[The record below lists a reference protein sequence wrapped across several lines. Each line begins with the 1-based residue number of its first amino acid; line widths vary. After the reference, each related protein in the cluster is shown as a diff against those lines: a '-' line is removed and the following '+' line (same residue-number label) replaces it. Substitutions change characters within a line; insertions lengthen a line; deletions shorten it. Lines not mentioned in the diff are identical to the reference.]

1 MPPDRRHLPVIS
13 LMDRPTLGDYRIEGI
28 VGLGRTGIVYLATDS
43 RTGRAVALKVLR
55 EDVSI
60 DPIYRER
67 FRREG
72 ALLAAIRHPH
82 VIPIY
87 GMGELNGDL
96 YIATRLVSGTL
107 KNLILAGPI
116 DLDLAIRIVTAV
128 GEAVDAAHNAGVVH
142 RDVKPA
148 NVLLDPGP
156 KIYLGD
162 FGLARDPDGAA
173 LTLPGQVLGTL
184 DYMAPEHLEAEGV
197 GPPADIYALTCLMY
211 EVLTGEVPFIRGTDA
226 AVMYAHV
233 MEEPP
238 SVSARRPEV
247 PAALDEVVAAG
258 MAKDPDDRPLSARA
272 LLTDML
278 RALGRPVPARLVAA
292 G

>member
-1 MPPDRRHLPVIS
+1 M
-13 LMDRPTLGDYRIEGI
+13 LGDYRIEGI
-28 VGLGRTGIVYLATDS
+28 VGCGRTGIVYLATDS
-43 RTGRAVALKVLR
+43 RIGRAVALKVLR

-72 ALLAAIRHPH
+72 ALLAALRHPH

-87 GMGELNGDL
+87 GMGEIDGDL

-107 KNLILAGPI
+107 KNVILNGPI
-116 DLDLAIRIVTAV
+116 PIDQAMRIITAV
-128 GEAVDAAHNAGVVH
+128 AEAVDAAHMAGIVH
-142 RDVKPA
+142 RDIKPA
-148 NVLLDPGP
+148 NVLMDPGNGGP
-156 KIYLGD
+156 IVYLGD

-173 LTLPGQVLGTL
+173 LTLPGQVIGTL

-197 GPPADIYALTCLMY
+197 GTPADIYALTCLIV
-211 EVLTGEVPFIRGTDA
+211 ETLTGEVPFIRGTDA

-233 MEEPP
+233 VDDPP
-238 SVSARRPEV
+238 SISERRPEL
-247 PAALDEVVAAG
+247 PKALDEVIAAG
-258 MAKDPDDRPLSARA
+258 MAKDPDDRPPTARA
-272 LLTDML
+272 LLTEML

>member
-1 MPPDRRHLPVIS
+1 LRVIS

-128 GEAVDAAHNAGVVH
+128 GEGVDAAHNAGVVH

-156 KIYLGD
+156 EIFLGD
-162 FGLARDPDGAA
+162 FGLARDPDGAS

-184 DYMAPEHLEAEGV
+184 DYMAPEHLEADGV

-211 EVLTGEVPFIRGTDA
+211 EVLTGEVPFVRATDA

-247 PAALDEVVAAG
+247 PPALDEVVAAG
-258 MAKDPDDRPLSARA
+258 MAKDPDDRPPSARA
-272 LLTDML
+272 LLSDML
-278 RALGRPVPARLVAA
+278 RALERPVPARLVAA

>member
-1 MPPDRRHLPVIS
+1 
-13 LMDRPTLGDYRIEGI
+13 MDRPTLGDYRIEGI
-28 VGLGRTGIVYLATDS
+28 VGFGRTGIVYLATDS

-72 ALLAAIRHPH
+72 ALLAALRHPH

-107 KNLILAGPI
+107 KNLILAGPLQ
-116 DLDLAIRIVTAV
+116 LDLAVRIVTAV
-128 GEAVDAAHNAGVVH
+128 GEAVDAAHLAGIVH

-156 KIYLGD
+156 QVFLGD

-173 LTLPGQVLGTL
+173 LTMPGQVLGTL

-197 GPPADIYALTCLMY
+197 GPPADIYALTCLIY
-211 EVLTGEVPFIRGTDA
+211 ETLTGEVPFIRGTDA

-233 MEEPP
+233 TEEPP
-238 SVSARRPEV
+238 RISARRPELPV
-247 PAALDEVVAAG
+247 VLDDVIAAG
-258 MAKDPDDRPLSARA
+258 MAKDPEDRPPTARA
-272 LLTDML
+272 LLTEML

>member
-1 MPPDRRHLPVIS
+1 
-13 LMDRPTLGDYRIEGI
+13 MDRPTLGDYRIEGI

-55 EDVSI
+55 EDVSV

-82 VIPIY
+82 VVPIY
-87 GMGELNGDL
+87 GMGELNGEL

-116 DLDLAIRIVTAV
+116 DLDMAFRIVTAV

-156 KIYLGD
+156 EIFLGD
-162 FGLARDPDGAA
+162 FGLARDPDGAS

-184 DYMAPEHLEAEGV
+184 DYMAPEHLEADGV

-258 MAKDPDDRPLSARA
+258 MAKDPDDRPPSARA

>member
-1 MPPDRRHLPVIS
+1 LTVIS
-13 LMDRPTLGDYRIEGI
+13 LMDRPELGDYRIEGI
-28 VGLGRTGIVYLATDS
+28 VGVGRTGIVYLATDS

-72 ALLAAIRHPH
+72 ALLATLRHPH
-82 VIPIY
+82 IIPIY
-87 GMGELNGDL
+87 GMGELDGDL
-96 YIATRLVSGTL
+96 FIATRLVSGTL

-116 DLDLAIRIVTAV
+116 PLDEALKVITAV
-128 GEAVDAAHNAGVVH
+128 AEAVDTAHAAGIVH

-156 KIYLGD
+156 EVFLGD
-162 FGLARDPDGAA
+162 FGLARDPDADA
-173 LTLPGQVLGTL
+173 LTVPGQVIGTL
-184 DYMAPEHLEAEGV
+184 DYMAPEHLDAEGV
-197 GPPADIYALTCLMY
+197 GTPADIYALTCLIV
-211 EVLTGEVPFIRGTDA
+211 ETLTGEVPFPRGTDA

-233 MEEPP
+233 TEEPP
-238 SVSARRPEV
+238 SVSARRPEL

-258 MAKDPDDRPLSARA
+258 MAKDPEDRPSTARA

>member
-1 MPPDRRHLPVIS
+1 
-13 LMDRPTLGDYRIEGI
+13 MDRPTLGDYRIEGI

-43 RTGRAVALKVLR
+43 TTGRAVALKVLR

-72 ALLAAIRHPH
+72 ALLAALRHPH

-107 KNLILAGPI
+107 KSLILAGPI
-116 DLDLAIRIVTAV
+116 DLDLAVRIVTAV
-128 GEAVDAAHNAGVVH
+128 GEAVDAAHNAGIVH

-156 KIYLGD
+156 QIYLGD

-197 GPPADIYALTCLMY
+197 GPQADIYALTCLMY
-211 EVLTGEVPFIRGTDA
+211 EVLTGEVPFVRGTDA

-258 MAKDPDDRPLSARA
+258 MAKDPDDRPPSARA

-278 RALGRPVPARLVAA
+278 RALGRPVPDRLVAA
-292 G
+292 R

>member
-1 MPPDRRHLPVIS
+1 
-13 LMDRPTLGDYRIEGI
+13 MDRPTLGDYRIEGI

-72 ALLAAIRHPH
+72 ALLAALRHPH

-87 GMGELNGDL
+87 GMGEINGDL
-96 YIATRLVSGTL
+96 FIATRLVSGTL
-107 KNLILAGPI
+107 KNLILAGTIP
-116 DLDLAIRIVTAV
+116 LDVAIRVITAV
-128 GEAVDAAHNAGVVH
+128 AEAVDAAHIAGIVH

-156 KIYLGD
+156 QVYLGD

-173 LTLPGQVLGTL
+173 LTVPGQVIGTL

-197 GPPADIYALTCLMY
+197 GPAADIYALTCLMY
-211 EVLTGEVPFIRGTDA
+211 ETLTGEVPFIRATDA

-233 MEEPP
+233 VEDPP
-238 SVSARRPEV
+238 SISAKRADV
-247 PAALDEVVAAG
+247 PAALDDVIAVG
-258 MAKDPDDRPLSARA
+258 MAKDPDDRPPTARA
-272 LLTDML
+272 LLTEML
-278 RALGRPVPARLVAA
+278 QALGRPVPARLVAT

>member
-1 MPPDRRHLPVIS
+1 
-13 LMDRPTLGDYRIEGI
+13 MDRPELGDYRIEGI
-28 VGLGRTGIVYLATDS
+28 VGVGRTGIVYLATDS

-72 ALLAAIRHPH
+72 ALLATLRHPH
-82 VIPIY
+82 IIPIY
-87 GMGELNGDL
+87 GMGELDGDL
-96 YIATRLVSGTL
+96 FIATRLVSGTL
-107 KNLILAGPI
+107 KNLIMAGPI
-116 DLDLAIRIVTAV
+116 PVDIALRIITAV
-128 GEAVDAAHNAGVVH
+128 AEAVDTAHLAGIVH

-148 NVLLDPGP
+148 NVLMDPGP
-156 KIYLGD
+156 QVFLGD
-162 FGLARDPDGAA
+162 FGLARDPDAQA
-173 LTLPGQVLGTL
+173 LTLPGQVIGTL
-184 DYMAPEHLEAEGV
+184 DYMAPEHLDAEGV
-197 GPPADIYALTCLMY
+197 GTPADIYALTCLAV
-211 EVLTGEVPFIRGTDA
+211 ETLTGEVPFPRGTDA

-233 MEEPP
+233 VDDPP
-238 SVSARRPEV
+238 SVSARRPEL
-247 PAALDEVVAAG
+247 PAALDEVIAAG
-258 MAKDPDDRPLSARA
+258 MAKDPDDRPSTARA

>member
-1 MPPDRRHLPVIS
+1 
-13 LMDRPTLGDYRIEGI
+13 MDRPELGDYRIEGI
-28 VGLGRTGIVYLATDS
+28 VGVGRTGIVYLATDS

-72 ALLAAIRHPH
+72 ALLAALRHPH
-82 VIPIY
+82 IIPIY
-87 GMGELNGDL
+87 GMGELDGDL
-96 YIATRLVSGTL
+96 FIATRLVSGTL
-107 KNLILAGPI
+107 KNLILSGPI
-116 DLDLAIRIVTAV
+116 PVDFAMKIITAV
-128 GEAVDAAHNAGVVH
+128 AEAVDTAHVAGIVH

-156 KIYLGD
+156 QVYLGD
-162 FGLARDPDGAA
+162 FGLARDPDAAA
-173 LTLPGQVLGTL
+173 LTVPGQVIGTL
-184 DYMAPEHLEAEGV
+184 DYMAPEHLDAEGV
-197 GPPADIYALTCLMY
+197 GTPADIYALTCMAV
-211 EVLTGEVPFIRGTDA
+211 ETLTGEVPFPRATDA

-238 SVSARRPEV
+238 SVSARRPELPV
-247 PAALDEVVAAG
+247 ALDEVVAAG
-258 MAKDPDDRPLSARA
+258 MAKDPEDRPSTARA

>member
-1 MPPDRRHLPVIS
+1 
-13 LMDRPTLGDYRIEGI
+13 MDRPELGDYRIEGI
-28 VGLGRTGIVYLATDS
+28 VGCGRTGIVYLATDS

-60 DPIYRER
+60 DPVYRER

-72 ALLAAIRHPH
+72 SMLAALRHPH
-82 VIPIY
+82 IIPIY
-87 GMGELNGDL
+87 GMGELDGDL

-116 DLDLAIRIVTAV
+116 ELDLAMGIITAV
-128 GEAVDAAHNAGVVH
+128 GEAVDTAHAAGIVH
-142 RDVKPA
+142 RDIKPA

-156 KIYLGD
+156 EVFLGD
-162 FGLARDPDGAA
+162 FGLARDPDAA
-173 LTLPGQVLGTL
+173 TLTLPGQVIGTL

-197 GPPADIYALTCLMY
+197 GTPADIYAFTCLAV
-211 EVLTGEVPFIRGTDA
+211 ETLTGEVPYTRGTDA

-238 SVSARRPEV
+238 SVSARRPEL
-247 PAALDEVVAAG
+247 PAALDDVIAAG
-258 MAKDPDDRPLSARA
+258 MAKDPDDRPPTARA
-272 LLTDML
+272 LLTEML

>member
-1 MPPDRRHLPVIS
+1 
-13 LMDRPTLGDYRIEGI
+13 MDRPTLGDYRIEGI

-72 ALLAAIRHPH
+72 ALLAALRHPH

-87 GMGELNGDL
+87 GMGEINGDL
-96 YIATRLVSGTL
+96 YLATRLVSGTL
-107 KNLILAGPI
+107 KGLIMQGQIAV
-116 DLDLAIRIVTAV
+116 DVAIRILTAV
-128 GEAVDAAHNAGVVH
+128 AEAVDAAHIAGIVH

-156 KIYLGD
+156 QVYLGD

-173 LTLPGQVLGTL
+173 LTVPGQVIGTL

-197 GPPADIYALTCLMY
+197 GPAADIYALTCLMY
-211 EVLTGEVPFIRGTDA
+211 ETLTGEVPFVRATDA

-233 MEEPP
+233 VEDPP
-238 SVSARRPEV
+238 SISVKRPGL
-247 PAALDEVVAAG
+247 PAALDDVIAAG
-258 MAKDPDDRPLSARA
+258 MAKDPDDRPPTARA
-272 LLTDML
+272 LLTEML
-278 RALGRPVPARLVAA
+278 RALGRPVPARMVAA